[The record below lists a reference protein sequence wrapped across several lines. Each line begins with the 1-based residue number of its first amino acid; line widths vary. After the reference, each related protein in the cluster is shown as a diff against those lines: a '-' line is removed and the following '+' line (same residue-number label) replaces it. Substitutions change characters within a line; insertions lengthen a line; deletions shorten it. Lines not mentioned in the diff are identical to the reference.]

1 MKLDERPAMKDNKE
15 NELTEG
21 AMTMKFLHLSDLHLG
36 RQLHRYSLEE
46 EQAEMLARIQR
57 IAEAEQ
63 PDAVLIAGD
72 VYDRSIPPVYAT
84 QLLDGFLGK
93 LSKIT
98 TVCLIS
104 GNHDSA
110 ERLSF
115 LSGPLAESGV
125 HISPVYRGA
134 VKPVTLYDAHGPVDV
149 WMLPFVKAATVRPY
163 FPEETIDSTHD
174 AVACAIRH
182 MCIDTTRRN
191 VLLAH
196 QFVAGGKVSGSEET
210 IEYATADVSVGGS
223 DMLDASIF
231 APFDYVALGHI
242 HRAQDV
248 GSERIRYCGTPM
260 AYDFTEAGMEKSV
273 TVVELNETGAVTIRT
288 VPIPA
293 PRELIEIRGT
303 FDEITGES
311 AIRQADKGAFT
322 HVILTDD
329 APIPDVMNRLRQV
342 YPRITHLDW
351 DNARTRAADDF
362 SVTADA
368 SKHTPSSLFQEFFRH
383 MNGAEMTDEQAR
395 YVDGL
400 IRAIWEDNA

>member
-1 MKLDERPAMKDNKE
+1 
-15 NELTEG
+15 
-21 AMTMKFLHLSDLHLG
+21 MKFLHLSDLHLG

-46 EQAEMLARIQR
+46 EQAEKLARIQR

-72 VYDRSIPPVYAT
+72 VYDRSIPPIYAT
-84 QLLDGFLGK
+84 QLLDIFLGQ
-93 LSKIT
+93 LLKIAP
-98 TVCLIS
+98 VCLIS

-115 LSGPLAESGV
+115 LSGPLTESGL
-125 HISPVYRGA
+125 HISPVYRGQ
-134 VKPVTLYDAHGPVDV
+134 VQPVTLHDQHGPVDI
-149 WMLPFVKAATVRPY
+149 WLLPFVKAATVRPY
-163 FPEETIDSTHD
+163 FPAETIETTHD

-182 MCIDTTRRN
+182 MDIDTTRRN

-196 QFVAGGKVSGSEET
+196 QFVAGGKTSGSEET

-223 DMLDASIF
+223 DMVDASIF

-242 HRAQDV
+242 HRAQNV

-260 AYDFTEAGMEKSV
+260 AYDFSEAGTEKSV
-273 TVVELNETGAVTIRT
+273 TVAELKEKDCLNIRT
-288 VPIPA
+288 IPLPA

-303 FDEITGES
+303 FAELTSES
-311 AIRQADKGAFT
+311 SVHQADKGAFT

-351 DNARTRAADDF
+351 DNARTRAEDDF
-362 SVTADA
+362 TTTADA
-368 SKHTPSSLFQEFFRH
+368 SKHTPASLFREFFQR
-383 MNGAEMTDEQAR
+383 MNGADMTEEQIR

-400 IRAIWEDNA
+400 IQSIWEDNA

>member
-1 MKLDERPAMKDNKE
+1 
-15 NELTEG
+15 
-21 AMTMKFLHLSDLHLG
+21 MKFLHLSDLHLG

-72 VYDRSIPPVYAT
+72 VYDRSIPPIYAT
-84 QLLDGFLGK
+84 QLLDIFLGQ
-93 LSKIT
+93 LLKIAP
-98 TVCLIS
+98 VCLIS

-115 LSGPLAESGV
+115 LSGPLTESGL
-125 HISPVYRGA
+125 HISPVYRGQ
-134 VKPVTLYDAHGPVDV
+134 VQPVTLHDQHGPVDI
-149 WMLPFVKAATVRPY
+149 WLLPFVKAATVRPY
-163 FPEETIDSTHD
+163 FPEETIETTHD

-182 MCIDTTRRN
+182 MDIDTTRRN

-210 IEYATADVSVGGS
+210 IEYVTADVSVGGS
-223 DMLDASIF
+223 DMVAASVF

-242 HRAQDV
+242 HRAQNV

-260 AYDFTEAGMEKSV
+260 AYDFSEAGMEKSV
-273 TVVELNETGAVTIRT
+273 TVAELKEKDCLNIRT

-293 PRELIEIRGT
+293 PRELIEIHGT
-303 FDEITGES
+303 FDEVAGES
-311 AIRQADKGAFT
+311 AVFAADKGAFT

-351 DNARTRAADDF
+351 DNARTRTEDDF
-362 SVTADA
+362 SVAADA
-368 SKHTPSSLFQEFFRH
+368 VRHTPSSLFREFFQR
-383 MNGAEMTDEQAR
+383 MNGADMTEEQIR

-400 IRAIWEDNA
+400 IREIWEDKA